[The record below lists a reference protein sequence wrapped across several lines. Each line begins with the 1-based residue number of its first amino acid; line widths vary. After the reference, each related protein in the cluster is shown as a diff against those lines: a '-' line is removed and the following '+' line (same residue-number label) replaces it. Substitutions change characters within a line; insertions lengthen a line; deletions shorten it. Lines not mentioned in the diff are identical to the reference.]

1 MEGVGAHPISVIPDI
16 LNRGS
21 RVFVFVVAVRFRRDG
36 TGAVPYRSLA
46 PVPGLSPGQTL
57 SLVGER
63 VWMFAHT
70 RREPLM
76 QTLSGYAPLTR
87 STGLSHADTW
97 RFLLKHVLAHGKV
110 TTSWSLIP

>member
-21 RVFVFVVAVRFRRDG
+21 RVFVFVVAVRSRRDG
-36 TGAVPYRSLA
+36 TGAVPYSPLTPA
-46 PVPGLSPGQTL
+46 PGLSPGQTL

-76 QTLSGYAPLTR
+76 QLHPVGLRSANPIYGAQSRRHMAVPLEAR
-87 STGLSHADTW
+87 VGPW
-97 RFLLKHVLAHGKV
+97 
-110 TTSWSLIP
+110 